1 MLRPLRLLTSAAAL
15 VAAAPGVALAG
26 GTTDAVVGNPTLVT
40 AAAMAM
46 AFVAMRLPRR
56 RG

>member
-1 MLRPLRLLTSAAAL
+1 MLRPLRLLSSAAAL
-15 VAAAPGVALAG
+15 VVAAPGVALAG